1 MTQQK
6 ICIIGNG
13 LAGLTTAAILSKQ
26 NIIIDL
32 YTGKKKNS
40 VGLDIRTTAISESN
54 YHYIKKNLDL
64 KNSNFFWSCKF
75 LRSSVFGEE
84 IFIVM

>member
-6 ICIIGNG
+6 ICIIGDG

-32 YTGKKKNS
+32 YTSKKKNNAS
-40 VGLDIRTTAISESN
+40 LDIRTTAISESN
-54 YHYIKKNLDL
+54 YHYIKKTPISCLDINKIL
-64 KNSNFFWSCKF
+64 LILN
-75 LRSSVFGEE
+75 
-84 IFIVM
+84 